1 MIVEKADYN
10 SADNYIDF
18 ECAVPVKI
26 GKMTQD
32 PFYWPADLPISERW
46 PPQEDIDNG
55 DAGGGGIGGGASGN
69 LPVGEVSGIGAVGMI
84 FVGGP
89 NVIYGPQSDWGDR
102 TPTDVGFVAQ
112 STPPASFNYSA
123 ATGMPSLT
131 MEMDFLED
139 YGPLPQLNTPAPLT
153 IDLNTTQVL
162 DSSGENKQLYGYLRD
177 VLALDDNGRVAIDL
191 HETEIIDKA
200 TNGTA
205 KLDDIFIIQES
216 TLSGTTMDYSQ
227 PAIRLPPPTADGT
240 NVLMINGDEV
250 EFVTT
255 DQPAGAPFDFK
266 FDTNGGKMGAG
277 TAFLQD

>member
-1 MIVEKADYN
+1 
-10 SADNYIDF
+10 
-18 ECAVPVKI
+18 
-26 GKMTQD
+26 
-32 PFYWPADLPISERW
+32 
-46 PPQEDIDNG
+46 
-55 DAGGGGIGGGASGN
+55 
-69 LPVGEVSGIGAVGMI
+69 
-84 FVGGP
+84 
-89 NVIYGPQSDWGDR
+89 
-102 TPTDVGFVAQ
+102 
-112 STPPASFNYSA
+112 
-123 ATGMPSLT
+123 MPSLT

-191 HETEIIDKA
+191 HETEIIDKT

-255 DQPAGAPFDFK
+255 DQPAGARRSTSSSTRMEARWVQGRHFCKISHGPVTEAND
-266 FDTNGGKMGAG
+266 GGQMDSGCDQASWGLDSQGQSRRGKPLAVHAGGAQEPDDQSTDRPG
-277 TAFLQD
+277 GCLKEMAHHRKGKK